1 MMNAIYPYWMACR
14 MLRPD
19 DGAGDGGGE
28 SKPLSFDDHLKANPE
43 HQAELD
49 RRITKALNT
58 AKAKWEQEAADKMAA
73 EKSEAEKMAR
83 MNAEQK
89 AEHERQKREAELKK
103 REDALSLREMRAE
116 ASATLAEKG
125 LPLSLLSA
133 LDYSNA
139 ENCKASIEAVE
150 KDFRSAVQTGVESR
164 LKGNT
169 PKGGGA
175 ANDAQLEK
183 MRKAMGL

>member
-1 MMNAIYPYWMACR
+1 MLNAIYPYWMTCR

-28 SKPLSFDDHLKANPE
+28 TQELTFDDYLKANPK

-58 AKAKWEQEAADKMAA
+58 AKGKWEQEAADKMAA

-139 ENCKASIEAVE
+139 NGKETIRWAYELDAADECTFVRENDQVLNPIGSVLEME
-150 KDFRSAVQTGVESR
+150 NGNGSR
-164 LKGNT
+164 
-169 PKGGGA
+169 
-175 ANDAQLEK
+175 
-183 MRKAMGL
+183 